1 MKFFEKILA
10 DLSIGVGSVRRS
22 GESPAPSRSIHPL
35 EGTMTTTANTTRATT
50 STIGT
55 LIRAGVIATVA
66 ASAATMAVAAAG
78 QAAGVSLDVAGAPI
92 PVTGFG
98 VLTAVFSLVGVL
110 IAALLSRFARRPR
123 RAFVRTT
130 VVLTVLSLVPDV
142 IVEAGAATK
151 ALLMLTHLVA
161 AAIVIP
167 AVARRLAA

>member
-1 MKFFEKILA
+1 
-10 DLSIGVGSVRRS
+10 
-22 GESPAPSRSIHPL
+22 
-35 EGTMTTTANTTRATT
+35 MTTTATTTRATT
-50 STIGT
+50 STVGA
-55 LIRAGVIATVA
+55 LIRTGVIATVV

-78 QAAGVSLDVAGAPI
+78 HAAGISLDMGGASI
-92 PVTGFG
+92 PVSGFG
-98 VLTAVFSLVGVL
+98 TLTAVFSLIGVA

-130 VVLTVLSLVPDV
+130 VVLTALSLVPDV
-142 IVEAGAATK
+142 IADAGTATK